1 MVKVGLGDG
10 ADGAADAHATRQRP
24 TVAESTRHH
33 IRIDPRVG
41 PMRPLTV
48 GLVLTITLIAF
59 SALAV
64 ETILP
69 IISDELGGVSLY
81 GWVFSAFFLGSL
93 ASVIVAGGIADQR
106 GTLLPYSV
114 GLTLFALGLA
124 TAGAAPAMPVVVAGR
139 LVQGVGSGAIL
150 ASTYASIARGYSERQ
165 RPRMFAIISTAWV
178 LPAIVGPAAAAFIAT
193 AFGWRVVFFALLP
206 FAALAAALAVPALR
220 ELGAPATPGH
230 RPSRRDAIG
239 VAIGGG
245 LLLAGLSNTTAILAI
260 ALLAAGGLIGIPA
273 LRRVTP
279 AGTLTGRTGLGAAV
293 LVRGLL
299 TFAFFGT
306 EGFLPLM
313 LREARGLSPTLAGIV
328 LTTGAVTWTGG
339 SWIHE
344 RLARSLTS
352 RTIITTSFALVAL
365 GASGV
370 LAVLL
375 FADIPVEVAYLAWAV
390 SGSGIGFGYAAISVL
405 VLRLAPSGRT
415 GATGA
420 AMQVLDNLGTALGT
434 GVGGAAIAIAVAR
447 DLPVAGGIAAAFG
460 LAIAGA
466 LTGLAV
472 ARRLDASRPSV
483 VAEPAP
489 ISAPPLVI
497 DG

>member
-1 MVKVGLGDG
+1 V
-10 ADGAADAHATRQRP
+10 
-24 TVAESTRHH
+24 
-33 IRIDPRVG
+33 
-41 PMRPLTV
+41 RPLTI

-106 GTLLPYSV
+106 GTLIPYSI
-114 GLTLFALGLA
+114 GLSLFALGLGI
-124 TAGAAPAMPVVVAGR
+124 AGVAPAMPVVVAGR
-139 LVQGVGSGAIL
+139 LVQGIGSGAIL
-150 ASTYASIARGYSERQ
+150 ASTYASIARGYTERE

-193 AFGWRVVFFALLP
+193 AFGWRVVFVALLP
-206 FAALAAALAVPALR
+206 FAALAATLAVPALH
-220 ELGAPATPGH
+220 ELGAPATPGQ
-230 RPSRRDAIG
+230 RTSRRDAVL

-245 LLLAGLSNTTAILAI
+245 LLLAGLSNPAPAFAV
-260 ALLAAGGLIGIPA
+260 ALLLAGAAIGIPA
-273 LRRVTP
+273 LRRVAP
-279 AGTLTGRTGLGAAV
+279 AGTLTGQAGLGAAV

-306 EGFLPLM
+306 EAFLPLM

-328 LTTGAVTWTGG
+328 LTTGGVTWTGG
-339 SWIHE
+339 SWVHA
-344 RLARSLTS
+344 RLAPRMTS
-352 RTIITTSFALVAL
+352 RAIITTAFALVSL

-375 FADIPVEVAYLAWAV
+375 VPGLPVEVAYLAWAV
-390 SGSGIGFGYAAISVL
+390 SGGGIGFGYAAISVL
-405 VLRLAPSGRT
+405 VLRLAPAGQV
-415 GATGA
+415 GATSA
-420 AMQVLDNLGTALGT
+420 AMQVLDNLGTAFGT
-434 GVGGAAIAIAVAR
+434 GAGGAAVAIAVAR
-447 DLPVAGGIAAAFG
+447 GLPVEVGMAAGFG
-460 LAIAGA
+460 VAIAGG

-472 ARRLDASRPSV
+472 SRRLDASRPSV
-483 VAEPAP
+483 ITERAV
-489 ISAPPLVI
+489 ISAPSA
-497 DG
+497 G

>member
-1 MVKVGLGDG
+1 
-10 ADGAADAHATRQRP
+10 
-24 TVAESTRHH
+24 
-33 IRIDPRVG
+33 
-41 PMRPLTV
+41 MRPLTV
-48 GLVLTITLIAF
+48 GLVLTITLAAF

-69 IISDELGGVSLY
+69 IISDDLGGVSLY

-93 ASVIVAGGIADQR
+93 ASVIVAGGIADRR

-114 GLTLFALGLA
+114 GLGLFALGLA
-124 TAGAAPAMPVVVAGR
+124 TAGAAPAMPVLVAGR
-139 LVQGVGSGAIL
+139 LVQGIGSGAIL
-150 ASTYASIARGYSERQ
+150 ASTYASIARGYTERQ
-165 RPRMFAIISTAWV
+165 RPRMFAIISSAWV

-193 AFGWRVVFFALLP
+193 AFGWRLVFFVLLP
-206 FAALAAALAVPALR
+206 FAALAATLAVPALR
-220 ELGAPATPGH
+220 ELGAPATPGGSA
-230 RPSRRDAIG
+230 SRRDAVL

-245 LLLAGLSNTTAILAI
+245 LVLAGLSNSTPALAI
-260 ALLAAGGLIGIPA
+260 ALLVAGVVLGGPA

-306 EGFLPLM
+306 EAFLPLM
-313 LREARGLSPTLAGIV
+313 LREARGLSPTIAGIV

-344 RLARSLTS
+344 RLAPRLVS
-352 RTIITTSFALVAL
+352 RAIIATSFTLVAL
-365 GASGV
+365 GACAV

-375 FADIPVEVAYLAWAV
+375 FANIPVEVAYLAWAV
-390 SGSGIGFGYAAISVL
+390 SGSGMGFGYAAISVL
-405 VLRLAPSGRT
+405 VLRLAPAGRT

-420 AMQVLDNLGTALGT
+420 AMQVLDNLGTAFGT
-434 GVGGAAIAIAVAR
+434 GVGGAAIAVAVAR
-447 DLPVAGGIAAAFG
+447 GLPVATGIAAAFG

-472 ARRLDASRPSV
+472 SRRLDASRPSV
-483 VAEPAP
+483 IDEDRAV
-489 ISAPPLVI
+489 SAPSL
-497 DG
+497 G

>member
-1 MVKVGLGDG
+1 
-10 ADGAADAHATRQRP
+10 
-24 TVAESTRHH
+24 
-33 IRIDPRVG
+33 
-41 PMRPLTV
+41 MRPLTV
-48 GLVLTITLIAF
+48 GLVLTITLVAF
-59 SALAV
+59 SSLAV

-69 IISDELGGVSLY
+69 IVSDELGGVSLY

-93 ASVIVAGGIADQR
+93 ASVIVAGGIADER
-106 GTLLPYSV
+106 GTLLPYSI
-114 GLTLFALGLA
+114 GLSLFALGLA
-124 TAGAAPAMPVVVAGR
+124 IAGAAPAMPVVVAGR
-139 LVQGVGSGAIL
+139 LVQGIGSGAII
-150 ASTYASIARGYSERQ
+150 ASTYASIARGYTETE
-165 RPRMFAIISTAWV
+165 RPRMFAILSTAWV
-178 LPAIVGPAAAAFIAT
+178 VPSIVGPAAAAFIAT

-206 FAALAAALAVPALR
+206 FAALAATLAVPALR

-230 RPSRRDAIG
+230 RASRRDAVL

-245 LLLAGLSNTTAILAI
+245 LLLAGLSNSTPALAI
-260 ALLAAGGLIGIPA
+260 ALLAAGALIGVPA

-279 AGTLTGRTGLGAAV
+279 AGTLTGTTGLGAAV

-306 EGFLPLM
+306 EAFLPLM

-328 LTTGAVTWTGG
+328 LTTGGVTWTGG

-344 RLARSLTS
+344 RLAPRLTS
-352 RTIITTSFALVAL
+352 RTIITISFALVAL

-375 FADIPVEVAYLAWAV
+375 FANPVELAYLAWAV
-390 SGSGIGFGYAAISVL
+390 SGAGIGFGYAAISVL
-405 VLRLAPSGRT
+405 VLRLAPAGRT

-420 AMQVLDNLGTALGT
+420 AMQVLDNLGTAFGT

-447 DLPVAGGIAAAFG
+447 DLEVATGIAAAFG

-466 LTGLAV
+466 LVGLAV
-472 ARRLDASRPSV
+472 SRRLDASRPSV
-483 VAEPAP
+483 IDEDRAA
-489 ISAPPLVI
+489 SAPSL
-497 DG
+497 G

>member
-1 MVKVGLGDG
+1 
-10 ADGAADAHATRQRP
+10 
-24 TVAESTRHH
+24 
-33 IRIDPRVG
+33 
-41 PMRPLTV
+41 MRPLTV
-48 GLVLTITLIAF
+48 GLVLTVTLIAF

-106 GTLLPYSV
+106 CTLVPYSV

-139 LVQGVGSGAIL
+139 LVQGIGSGAIL
-150 ASTYASIARGYSERQ
+150 ASTYASIARGYTERQ

-206 FAALAAALAVPALR
+206 FAALAASLAVPALR
-220 ELGAPATPGH
+220 ELGAPTAPGQ
-230 RPSRRDAIG
+230 RASRRDAVL

-245 LLLAGLSNTTAILAI
+245 LLLAGLSNSTPLLAI
-260 ALLAAGGLIGIPA
+260 ALLAAGAAIGIPA

-279 AGTLTGRTGLGAAV
+279 SGTLTGATGLGAAV

-328 LTTGAVTWTGG
+328 LTTGGVTWTGG

-344 RLARSLTS
+344 RLAPRLTS
-352 RTIITTSFALVAL
+352 RAIITTSFTLVAL

-375 FADIPVEVAYLAWAV
+375 FANIPVEVAYLAWAV
-390 SGSGIGFGYAAISVL
+390 SGSGMGFGYAAISVL
-405 VLRLAPSGRT
+405 VLRLAPAGRT

-420 AMQVLDNLGTALGT
+420 AMQVLDNLGTAFGT
-434 GVGGAAIAIAVAR
+434 GVGGAAIAVAVAR
-447 DLPVAGGIAAAFG
+447 GLTVATGIAAAFG

-472 ARRLDASRPSV
+472 SRRLDASRPSV
-483 VAEPAP
+483 IDEDLTV
-489 ISAPPLVI
+489 SAPSL
-497 DG
+497 G